1 MYQHYLGRQA
11 EAKVAVC
18 ALDHG
23 SVAADGVRGEAI
35 HHVLVHARGVAVVF

>member
-11 EAKVAVC
+11 QAEVAVSTHG
-18 ALDHG
+18 HG